1 VIADHLGGGVD
12 ELLHRFDGEVLFF
25 IVGLVV
31 LALDHVSLGAAEDL
45 CDFVLLQN
53 LVLLSGDA
61 CMFAATGRIV
71 TVLKFVGKNPVVLS
85 FVQTVRLLVLVAEIA
100 LQVLSVGRS
109 GSHGGNL
116 SFIGAS
122 GSGDVGSN
130 LVVGNQILV
139 ILPGGGFLVEAFG
152 CSLVSITLFSLK
164 IDSLHGVQVVRL
176 TLLTNAVSSSLQE
189 FVQVCNGFPLSLEA
203 ILSIDKRGAREE
215 LFSHGAVVVRL
226 FSTLAEIAV
235 ALWGEVLLYAG
246 RGVPHLRVVKLGFK
260 VFVLVGL
267 AKESLSGDVLKMKLS
282 FSFFFS
288 DPYLMFENARWLI
301 GSAAWPY
308 FNLFALDASNLSAPF
323 KVSLSFT

>member
-1 VIADHLGGGVD
+1 
-12 ELLHRFDGEVLFF
+12 
-25 IVGLVV
+25 
-31 LALDHVSLGAAEDL
+31 
-45 CDFVLLQN
+45 
-53 LVLLSGDA
+53 
-61 CMFAATGRIV
+61 MFAATGRIV

-235 ALWGEVLLYAG
+235 AL
-246 RGVPHLRVVKLGFK
+246 
-260 VFVLVGL
+260 
-267 AKESLSGDVLKMKLS
+267 
-282 FSFFFS
+282 
-288 DPYLMFENARWLI
+288 
-301 GSAAWPY
+301 
-308 FNLFALDASNLSAPF
+308 
-323 KVSLSFT
+323 